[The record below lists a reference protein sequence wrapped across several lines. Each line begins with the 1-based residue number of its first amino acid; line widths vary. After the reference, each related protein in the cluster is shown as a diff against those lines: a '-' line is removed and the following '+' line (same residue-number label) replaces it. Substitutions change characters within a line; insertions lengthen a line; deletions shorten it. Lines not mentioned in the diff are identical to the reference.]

1 MVYKLIRSKIPEK
14 LAEQG
19 KSIETMTINTDWLYM
34 EMLGSRLQEAC
45 GEVVQ
50 YNSLGALIDM
60 QDLIDCILSVNDISK
75 EDFEKSRKQAE
86 ENAGSFSGRLVG
98 LFSDN
103 PAPEAKAEQSQDE
116 KPADKQ

>member
-19 KSIETMTINTDWLYM
+19 KSIETLTVNTDWLYM
-34 EMLGSRLQEAC
+34 EMLRDSLQEAC
-45 GEVVQ
+45 GEMVHS
-50 YNSLGALIDM
+50 NSLSALIDL
-60 QDLIDCILSVNDISK
+60 QDLIDCILSVNGISK
-75 EDFEKSRKQAE
+75 EDFEKSCKQAE

-103 PAPEAKAEQSQDE
+103 PAPVAKAEQNQDE